1 LNHSKI
7 KSSNI
12 IKKLLKGFT
21 VAKKYEHVY
30 VKMRLDD
37 NLAYFENFKGNL
49 EENAQIKIAYHWKK
63 KLM

>member
-7 KSSNI
+7 QSSNI

-49 EENAQIKIAYHWKK
+49 EENA
-63 KLM
+63 